1 VSRIAERFQALRA
14 EGRRALVTFV
24 TAGDPQPSVT
34 LPLMHALVDAGA
46 DILELGVPFSDPM
59 ADGPVIQLGN
69 ERALVHG
76 VTLAQVFD
84 TVAAFRE
91 RDARTPVVLMGYL
104 NPIEAMGY
112 AETAAR
118 AARAGVDG
126 FIVVDMPPEE
136 AADLH
141 HCLRDAG
148 LDLIFLLAPT
158 SGPERIRAVCDRA
171 SGFVYYVSLKGVTG
185 AGHLDVEQVA
195 AKVAEIKRVTDLPV
209 GVGFGIRDGDSAARI
224 GRVSDAVVVGSA
236 LVSRVAERAGD
247 PGSVPAHVAALVA
260 DMRAAL
266 DAVT

>member
-1 VSRIAERFQALRA
+1 MSRIASRFEELRA
-14 EGRRALVTFV
+14 AGRRALVTFV

-34 LPLMHALVDAGA
+34 LPLMHALVEAGA
-46 DILELGVPFSDPM
+46 DVLELGVPFSDPR

-69 ERALVHG
+69 ERALMHG
-76 VTLAQVFD
+76 VTLDQVLE

-91 RDARTPVVLMGYL
+91 RDALTPVVLMGYL
-104 NPIEAMGY
+104 NPIERKGY

-118 AARAGVDG
+118 AAQAGVDG

-136 AADLH
+136 ADELH
-141 HCLRDAG
+141 AALREKG

-158 SGPERIRAVCDRA
+158 SSPARIRAVCERA

-185 AGHLDVEQVA
+185 AGHLDVDQVA
-195 AKVAEIKRVTDLPV
+195 AKVAEIRSATELPV
-209 GVGFGIRDGDSAARI
+209 GVGFGIRDGESAARI

-236 LVSRVAERAGD
+236 LVSRVAELAAEPER
-247 PGSVPAHVAALVA
+247 VPAHVAALVA

-266 DAVT
+266 DSAA